1 MKSRQVSFFVE
12 EDLVPSVMRTIEGE
26 VLPRFSQMQHFLGF
40 VALRSEQGPR
50 PEIVALSFWDD
61 GLKDSEAVSESFRAE
76 LQRVTGTAS
85 ARKAFDILRVMIRD
99 TNGDPCMDSP

>member
-12 EDLVPSVMRTIEGE
+12 EDLLPSVMRTVEDE
-26 VLPRFSQMQHFLGF
+26 VLPRFPRMSHFLGF

-61 GLKDSEAVSESFRAE
+61 GLEDSEAVSEAFRSE

-85 ARKAFDILRVMIRD
+85 ARKAFDILRVMVRD
-99 TNGDPCMDSP
+99 TKGEPCVDSQ